1 MVLVTGGTG
10 LVGSHLLL
18 KLAQQN
24 QSVRALYRKGANLE
38 RVKTVF
44 SYYSKNSKSLY
55 ENIEWIEADLNDLP
69 NLTLAF
75 KDITHVYHCAAYISF
90 DPSNYKILRVANI
103 KGTANIVNLSIA
115 NKVEKLCYVSS
126 VATLGYDADLITEE
140 TKWEGNQNQSVY
152 AISKYGAE
160 MEVWRASQEGVAAV
174 IVNPGVILGPG
185 FWNSGSGLLFK
196 LAGKKQRYF
205 TNGRTGYVS
214 VNDVT
219 KAMLDLMDSDIKNQ
233 RYILVAENLTYKEI
247 LTTVA
252 KSMQIA
258 PPTKLASQRMLQF
271 ALVFDWVQSKLLG
284 RKRRLSKAVCRA
296 LTRDCKFSSEKI
308 KTDLKSF
315 KFTPISEATQQV
327 VQYFF

>member
-18 KLAQQN
+18 KLAKQN
-24 QSVRALYRKGANLE
+24 QSVRAIYRKGANLE

-55 ENIEWIEADLNDLP
+55 ENIEWAEADLNDLP
-69 NLTLAF
+69 KLTLAF

-90 DPSNYKILRVANI
+90 DPSNYKILRATNI

-115 NKVEKLCYVSS
+115 NKIEKLCYVSS

-140 TKWEGNQNQSVY
+140 TKWGGNQNQSVY

-196 LAGKKQRYF
+196 LVRKKQGYF
-205 TNGRTGYVS
+205 TNGRTGYVA

-219 KAMLDLMDSDIKNQ
+219 KAMIDLMDSDIK
-233 RYILVAENLTYKEI
+233 ISVTFWWL
-247 LTTVA
+247 
-252 KSMQIA
+252 
-258 PPTKLASQRMLQF
+258 
-271 ALVFDWVQSKLLG
+271 
-284 RKRRLSKAVCRA
+284 
-296 LTRDCKFSSEKI
+296 
-308 KTDLKSF
+308 KT
-315 KFTPISEATQQV
+315 
-327 VQYFF
+327 